1 MNIFYLY
8 WQPVSPYGETGSLVI
23 DDESIY
29 DPCFLLPLFSTL
41 LSSSILIFL
50 CTVYSLLFLSPL
62 SPSLPPFSR
71 SLPFPPS
78 LSIIASVVNCL
89 SFIKRGLLS
98 FIVTATSSTCVH
110 MRKAAYYNL
119 SLFNH
124 HLTNSS
130 RFTEKPQV

>member
-8 WQPVSPYGETGSLVI
+8 WQPVSPYGKTGSLVI
-23 DDESIY
+23 DDESVY

-62 SPSLPPFSR
+62 FP
-71 SLPFPPS
+71 SLPFPPPLPPS
-78 LSIIASVVNCL
+78 LFIIASVVNCL

-98 FIVTATSSTCVH
+98 FIITATSSMCVH

-124 HLTNSS
+124 HLTNSN